1 MNLICPLCKNSLIKN
16 ENSFCCVNN
25 HHFDLAKSGYI
36 NLYLTNKSKS
46 HGDNKEMIHART
58 SFLSKNYY
66 LPLKKKLIEEIDKI
80 NPNTLVDLACG
91 EGYYTRDFNCPNK
104 IGIDLSKDAIQYA
117 SKQDKSSQYCVASI
131 FDCPIA
137 TESVDCV
144 TTLFAPIAT
153 NEINRILTP
162 GGYFVGVFP
171 AENHLLELKKTIYDT
186 VYLNEKPQIDLD
198 LKHICTHRVTSLIH
212 CDSNEDILNL
222 FMMTPY
228 YFKTS
233 LQDKEKINCLHQL
246 DCTIDF
252 YITIYKK
259 Q

>member
-1 MNLICPLCKNSLIKN
+1 MNLICPLCKNSLIKKD
-16 ENSFCCVNN
+16 NSFSCVKN

-36 NLYLTNKSKS
+36 NLYLTNKSKT
-46 HGDNKEMIHART
+46 HGDNKEMIQART
-58 SFLSKNYY
+58 SFLSKDYY
-66 LPLKKKLIEEIDKI
+66 LPLKEKLREEINQI

-117 SKQDKSSQYCVASI
+117 SKHDKSTQYCVASI

-137 TESVDCV
+137 NESVDCV
-144 TTLFAPIAT
+144 TTLFAPIA
-153 NEINRILTP
+153 NDEISRILTQS
-162 GGYFVGVFP
+162 GYFIGVFP
-171 AENHLLELKKTIYDT
+171 AENHLLELKKAVYDT
-186 VYLNEKPQIDLD
+186 VYLNEQPQIDID
-198 LKHICTHRVTSLIH
+198 LTHIITHRVTSTIH
-212 CDSNEDILNL
+212 CNCNEDIQNL

-233 LQDKEKINCLHQL
+233 LQDKEKINCLQQL

-259 Q
+259 L